1 MQRISNQTKV
11 ILFPDNYLEQAY
23 ITKEK
28 CMAVQ
33 HYDYTFQRNRNAYGE
48 PYGRISGGSLTLS
61 IRVGSRDSLRLF
73 YQQLKQH
80 YSATYSLLFDATYDA
95 QGYLAERSGA
105 LLVEGYIVDIQE
117 HFDRDQA
124 DDEGE
129 QMSLVCE
136 ILLTGVTCE
145 GIQHPLREVFSN

>member
-11 ILFPDNYLEQAY
+11 VLFPDNYLEQAY

-28 CMAVQ
+28 CMVVQ
-33 HYDYTFQRNRNAYGE
+33 RYDYTFQRNRNAYGE
-48 PYGRISGGSLTLS
+48 PYGRISGSSLTLT

-73 YQQLKQH
+73 YQQLKQP

-95 QGYLAERSGA
+95 QGYLVERSGA

-145 GIQHPLREVFSN
+145 GIHHPLREVFSN

>member
-73 YQQLKQH
+73 YQQLKQP

-117 HFDRDQA
+117 LFDRDQA
-124 DDEGE
+124 NEAGE
-129 QMSLVCE
+129 QMSLLCE

>member
-28 CMAVQ
+28 CIAVQ

-48 PYGRISGGSLTLS
+48 PYGRISGGLLTLT

-80 YSATYSLLFDATYDA
+80 YSATYSLLVYATYDA

-105 LLVEGYIVDIQE
+105 LMVEGYIVDIQE
-117 HFDRDQA
+117 LFDRDQA
-124 DDEGE
+124 NESGE

-136 ILLTGVTCE
+136 ILLTSVTCE
-145 GIQHPLREVFSN
+145 GIHHPLREVFSN